1 MTRRK
6 IRLLLIGLVITVLT
20 IYIGCS
26 QPADVLVRVANTD
39 VYLNEM
45 WNYPSSYDGM
55 MYELWVA
62 DDNDTISLGK
72 FGYSNKLRLF
82 YDEFGND
89 RTDSNMFH
97 LDDDLIRF
105 DKIFISVEPD
115 PDPHP
120 SRPSAI
126 MLIDD
131 ATDPNDDAL
140 DLIFP
145 EITDTMPL
153 WSATCRF
160 YMETVSDDSTYLKP
174 GHLNVIMNTR
184 DTATNG
190 FGLWFGNYRR
200 SLDSLRDTIS
210 GKVDSITIKID
221 TFDKPD
227 TFVSARLIENIE
239 VLQQRRVF
247 GLDTLDQTV
256 IRFDSIKFTD
266 STPPETAYIPW
277 WTYETM
283 PPLDEPARE
292 LHSDTFSQDD
302 YRLPNFEQYG
312 WKYKGWVVSPLI
324 DRSSGV
330 LNPPAWSRPYNDTF
344 HNDIRIPGD
353 YGGLL
358 TTGTFSEIGQ
368 PDDANLYTLSD
379 RVPPLPGEEFWQ
391 NLPNNHPPVNLIPH
405 QRGNTGTV
413 FITLEPIDLQ
423 GPNAVTN
430 FPLFVMIRNIPSDR
444 DTFTQDSSST
454 GTPIFTSMHNWTQH
468 TDPGRGFPRVKA
480 SISRY

>member
-1 MTRRK
+1 MTS
-6 IRLLLIGLVITVLT
+6 LVTTGLIPTCSIST
-20 IYIGCS
+20 I
-26 QPADVLVRVANTD
+26 
-39 VYLNEM
+39 
-45 WNYPSSYDGM
+45 
-55 MYELWVA
+55 
-62 DDNDTISLGK
+62 
-72 FGYSNKLRLF
+72 
-82 YDEFGND
+82 
-89 RTDSNMFH
+89 
-97 LDDDLIRF
+97 
-105 DKIFISVEPD
+105 
-115 PDPHP
+115 
-120 SRPSAI
+120 
-126 MLIDD
+126 
-131 ATDPNDDAL
+131 
-140 DLIFP
+140 
-145 EITDTMPL
+145 
-153 WSATCRF
+153 
-160 YMETVSDDSTYLKP
+160 
-174 GHLNVIMNTR
+174 
-184 DTATNG
+184 G

-247 GLDTLDQTV
+247 GLDTLNQTV

-277 WTYETM
+277 WTYETV

-324 DRSSGV
+324 DRSAGV
-330 LNPPAWSRPYNDTF
+330 LNPPAWSRPYNDTL

-379 RVPPLPGEEFWQ
+379 RVPPLPGDEFWQ
-391 NLPNNHPPVNLIPH
+391 NLPNNHPPVNLIPN
-405 QRGNTGTV
+405 QGDNTGTV

-423 GPNAVTN
+423 GTNAVTN

-480 SISRY
+480 AISRY